1 MESGETG
8 AARSHGAR
16 APVSS
21 LSESRSAR
29 CTGIFRGTDDRLLVL
44 WISAM
49 LSHTLTWNPPMQAG
63 PAQLVRRRVESNVSE
78 SDRPEDKRYR
88 ADDPTQ
94 VLLEGAK
101 SGEAQAVEMLMRR
114 YGPRLR
120 RWAAGRLPGYARHID
135 DTEDIVQDV
144 LVQAMHNVGH
154 FEQRQEGAFHS
165 YLRTAV
171 LNRIRNRVRH
181 AGVKGRAQQPVIDTY
196 QPPRS
201 PLEELIGTDALERYE
216 RALAELREADRELV
230 VAHVELDCS
239 YEELAE
245 ITERPSPN
253 AARMALKRALVRLA
267 RAMDEPLPG
276 GNDNGATEVLR

>member
-1 MESGETG
+1 
-8 AARSHGAR
+8 
-16 APVSS
+16 
-21 LSESRSAR
+21 
-29 CTGIFRGTDDRLLVL
+29 
-44 WISAM
+44 M
-49 LSHTLTWNPPMQAG
+49 LSAALTWNSLVQAE
-63 PAQLVRRRVESNVSE
+63 PALREQWRAGSNVSE
-78 SDRPEDKRYR
+78 SDRPDPRRYH

-101 SGEAQAVEMLMRR
+101 SGQEQAVELLMRR

-120 RWAAGRLPGYARHID
+120 RWATGRLPGHARHID

-201 PLEELIGTDALERYE
+201 PLEELIGVEALERYE
-216 RALAELREADRELV
+216 RALAGLRETDRELV
-230 VAHVELDCS
+230 VASVELDCS

-245 ITERPSPN
+245 LTERPSPN

-267 RAMDEPLPG
+267 TAMDEPLPG
-276 GNDNGATEVLR
+276 GRDHGATEVLR